1 MKLAAKARC
10 PIHKGRTDCCG
21 RSELPKRPDP
31 RKKGIWT
38 MVRSGLWRAPD
49 GREKCSLG
57 ELRKRKNALL
67 RQCEPCAACGAL
79 FGDYRDVELSH
90 RIAKGLGGSKHDD
103 RASNLTLLH
112 RGANRAQGSMDLE
125 TYLAEKWRP
134 EHCG

>member
-49 GREKCSLG
+49 GREKKSPSLRTKRRN
-57 ELRKRKNALL
+57 ELLL
-67 RQCEPCAACGAL
+67 AGTPCAACGKK
-79 FGDYRDVELSH
+79 FDDYREVELAH
-90 RIAKGLGGSKHDD
+90 IHGKGLGGAFRDD
-103 RASNLTLLH
+103 GDRNTTLMCAK
-112 RGANRAQGSMDLE
+112 ANRIQGGMDLAA
-125 TYLAEKWRP
+125 YLKIWKP
-134 EHCG
+134 EHCQ